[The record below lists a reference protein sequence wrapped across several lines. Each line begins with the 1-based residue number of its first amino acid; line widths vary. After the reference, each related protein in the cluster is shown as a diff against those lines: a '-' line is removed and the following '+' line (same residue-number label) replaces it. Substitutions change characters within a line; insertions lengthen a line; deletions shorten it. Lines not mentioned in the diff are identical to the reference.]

1 MSQQSKNKTAIIFI
15 ILGLITGIVLSLF
28 LPEEKL
34 ILAMSAPTALV
45 GAGLAQWSSNREE

>member
-45 GAGLAQWSSNREE
+45 GAGLVQWSSNREE